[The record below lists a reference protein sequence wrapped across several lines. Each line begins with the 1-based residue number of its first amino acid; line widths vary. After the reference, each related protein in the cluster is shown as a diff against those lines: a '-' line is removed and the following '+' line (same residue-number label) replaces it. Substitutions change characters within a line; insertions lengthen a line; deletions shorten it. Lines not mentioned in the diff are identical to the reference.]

1 MRTQHNTE
9 EKEKTPTETVTFRI
23 EHDALI
29 ELREESKLKMESLN
43 ILINQI
49 LKFYIEWHRPSL
61 KAGNIPFS
69 KGLLARIFDILNDE
83 QIDKMA
89 QDYVKYE
96 FKEQMRMLKRKVY
109 SSILYR
115 SILRLVRSI
124 RFSLQI

>member
-1 MRTQHNTE
+1 MRTQHNIE
-9 EKEKTPTETVTFRI
+9 EKEKTSPETVTFRI

-69 KGLLARIFDILNDE
+69 KRLLSEYLTFLMMN
-83 QIDKMA
+83 K
-89 QDYVKYE
+89 
-96 FKEQMRMLKRKVY
+96 
-109 SSILYR
+109 
-115 SILRLVRSI
+115 
-124 RFSLQI
+124 

>member
-9 EKEKTPTETVTFRI
+9 EKEKTSPETVTFRI
-23 EHDALI
+23 EHDAII

-49 LKFYIEWHRPSL
+49 LKFYIEWNRPSL

-69 KGLLARIFDILNDE
+69 KRLLTRIFDILNDE

-96 FKEQMRMLKRKVY
+96 FKKHMQY
-109 SSILYR
+109 ILQDLEVEDSEMEVTNNTVIFKIQR
-115 SILRLVRSI
+115 
-124 RFSLQI
+124 

>member
-9 EKEKTPTETVTFRI
+9 EKEKTSPETVTFRI
-23 EHDALI
+23 EHDAII

-49 LKFYIEWHRPSL
+49 LKFYIEWNRPSL

-69 KGLLARIFDILNDE
+69 KRLLTRVFDILNDE

-89 QDYVKYE
+89 QEYVKYE
-96 FKEQMRMLKRKVY
+96 FKEQMRMLKRKLY

-115 SILRLVRSI
+115 SILRLVRSV